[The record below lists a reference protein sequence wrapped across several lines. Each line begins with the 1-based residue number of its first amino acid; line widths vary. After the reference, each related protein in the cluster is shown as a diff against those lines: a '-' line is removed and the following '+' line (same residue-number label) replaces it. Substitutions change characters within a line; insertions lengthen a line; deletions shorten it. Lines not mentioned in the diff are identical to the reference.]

1 MATPKDTPFGR
12 VAFTAF
18 TMKQILDNPLD
29 GETPTS
35 RMKQIGMINLIYQ
48 MQLTN
53 IETTI
58 TNIMNISRLS
68 RDAVYESTTPLL
80 TRKLLLEEQVLNTAG
95 RGRAYRLV
103 IPEEIFGSG
112 PFLTLN
118 PGKPE

>member
-1 MATPKDTPFGR
+1 
-12 VAFTAF
+12 
-18 TMKQILDNPLD
+18 MKQILDNPLD

-103 IPEEIFGSG
+103 IPEEIF
-112 PFLTLN
+112 
-118 PGKPE
+118 